1 MQKYIVTGA
10 SKGIGYATTISL
22 LERGDKVIAVARSE
36 KILSKLV
43 NNYSEA
49 VIPIAVDISTEAGLK
64 KIISVSK
71 DQNGIDGL
79 INNAAILIN
88 KSFKEL
94 TVEEWRH
101 HFEVNLFS
109 VVNLIQSLL
118 PYFNKNAHILNIGSM
133 GGYQGSIKFKGLCA
147 YSGSKAALA
156 NLTES
161 LALELSNDQIRVNCL
176 ALGTV
181 STEMQQN
188 AFPNIK
194 PSVSAKMIGE
204 YIANFITSDGKLF
217 NGKIIPV
224 ALNNPI

>member
-22 LERGDKVIAVARSE
+22 LERGDTVIAVARSE
-36 KILSKLV
+36 KILSKLTKQHRE
-43 NNYSEA
+43 S
-49 VIPIAVDISTEAGLK
+49 VIPVAVDISTAAGLK

-88 KSFKEL
+88 KPFKEL
-94 TVEEWRH
+94 TIEEWKH
-101 HFEVNLFS
+101 HFEINLFA

-118 PYFNKNAHILNIGSM
+118 PYFNKNAHILNVGSM
-133 GGYQGSIKFKGLCA
+133 GGYQGSVKFEGLSA
-147 YSGSKAALA
+147 YSGTKAALA

-181 STEMQQN
+181 STEMQQI

-194 PSVSAKMIGE
+194 PSVSAKMMGE
-204 YIANFITSDGKLF
+204 YIANFITSNGKLF
-217 NGKIIPV
+217 NGKVIPV
-224 ALNNPI
+224 ALNIPI

>member
-1 MQKYIVTGA
+1 MHKYIVTGA

-43 NNYSEA
+43 KNYREA
-49 VIPIAVDISTEAGLK
+49 IIPIAVDVSTPAGLEE
-64 KIISVSK
+64 IISISK

-88 KSFKEL
+88 KPFKEL
-94 TVEEWRH
+94 TADEWRR
-101 HFEVNLFS
+101 HFNVNFFA
-109 VVNLIQSLL
+109 VVNLIKSLL

-133 GGYQGSIKFKGLCA
+133 GGYQGSFKFKGLCA

-161 LALELSNDQIRVNCL
+161 LALELSDDQIRVNCL

-181 STEMQQN
+181 SSEMQQI

-194 PSVSAKMIGE
+194 PNITAKMMGE
-204 YIANFITSDGKLF
+204 YVANFITSHGKLF

>member
-161 LALELSNDQIRVNCL
+161 LALELSDDQSGSHGWILVSGRV
-176 ALGTV
+176 A
-181 STEMQQN
+181 E
-188 AFPNIK
+188 
-194 PSVSAKMIGE
+194 
-204 YIANFITSDGKLF
+204 
-217 NGKIIPV
+217 
-224 ALNNPI
+224 

>member
-36 KILSKLV
+36 KILSKLTKKHRE
-43 NNYSEA
+43 S
-49 VIPIAVDISTEAGLK
+49 VIPVAVDISTAAGLK

-88 KSFKEL
+88 KPFKEL
-94 TVEEWRH
+94 TIEEWKH
-101 HFEVNLFS
+101 HFEINLFA

-118 PYFNKNAHILNIGSM
+118 PYFNKNAHILNVGSM
-133 GGYQGSIKFKGLCA
+133 GGYQGSVKFEGLSA
-147 YSGSKAALA
+147 YSGTKAALA

-181 STEMQQN
+181 STEMQQI

-194 PSVSAKMIGE
+194 PSVSAKMMGE
-204 YIANFITSDGKLF
+204 YIANFITSNGKLF
-217 NGKIIPV
+217 NGKVIPV
-224 ALNNPI
+224 ALNIPI